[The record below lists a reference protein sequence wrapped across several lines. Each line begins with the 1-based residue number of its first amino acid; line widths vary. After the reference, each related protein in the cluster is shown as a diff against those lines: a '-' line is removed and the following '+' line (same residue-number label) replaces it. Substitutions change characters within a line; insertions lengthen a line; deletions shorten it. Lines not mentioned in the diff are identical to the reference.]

1 MTQKEVVLLFPYF
14 RRPSATHLFQPLGI
28 ASLAAELETR
38 GVRAVQVDGTFMTP
52 DAVVSRIA
60 SEQPAIVG
68 MTVLVTLMRSALS
81 LLALL
86 RRELPHTLFVA
97 GGPHPSVMPEFFGSH
112 FDLVF
117 RGEADRAF
125 PDFCRDTL
133 DNGLHPGDIG
143 KCDLSGYPGA
153 FISRQGKA
161 FVDIPQEHLAEAEIA
176 DLPNPDRSQADHQAY
191 QQACLE
197 RGDLPQASIMLTRGC
212 PFACDF
218 CSRPIFGD
226 LFRKRPLDGVF
237 TEIQEIRRLGYE
249 SLWIADDSFTLS
261 LDYLAGFCERM
272 RREGPGVTWTCLSRV
287 DSLTPEIVGEM
298 AASGCVRVYLGLES
312 ASDETLRLMN
322 KKTTVADGKR
332 AVALF
337 NAAGI
342 GVGGFFM
349 VGYPGETVE
358 SIEKT
363 FEMALSLPFDDISIN
378 VPYPLPGSPLYSR
391 VDGMLPGEDWEWE
404 SEPRFLYRSEFDE
417 SWIRTRIQQ
426 TLDAFKN
433 RHRAAQE
440 GNR

>member
-1 MTQKEVVLLFPYF
+1 MTQKKVILLFPYF

-28 ASLAAELETR
+28 ASLAAELQTR
-38 GVRAVQVDGTFMTP
+38 GIRAVQVDGTFMTP
-52 DAVVSRIA
+52 DAVVSRIIG
-60 SEQPAIVG
+60 EQPAIVG
-68 MTVLVTLMRSALS
+68 MTVLVTLMRSTLS

-97 GGPHPSVMPEFFGSH
+97 GGPLPSVMPEFFGSR

-125 PDFCRDTL
+125 PHFCRDTL
-133 DNGLHPGDIG
+133 DKGLQPGDIERL
-143 KCDLSGYPGA
+143 DLSGYPGA
-153 FISRQGKA
+153 FFSRQGKA
-161 FVDIPQEHLAEAEIA
+161 PVEIPPEHLAEAEIA
-176 DLPNPDRSQADHQAY
+176 ALPNPDRSQADHQAY

-197 RGDLPQASIMLTRGC
+197 RGDLPQASILLTRGC
-212 PFACDF
+212 PFSCDF

-237 TEIQEIRRLGYE
+237 GEIEEIRRLGYK

-272 RREGPGVTWTCLSRV
+272 RREGPGMTWTCLSRV
-287 DSLTPEIVGEM
+287 NSLTPEIVGEM
-298 AASGCVRVYLGLES
+298 AASGCARVYLGLES

-322 KKTTVADGKR
+322 KQTSVADGKR

-342 GVGGFFM
+342 EVGGFFM

-378 VPYPLPGSPLYSR
+378 VPYPLPGSPLHSR

-404 SEPRFLYRSEFDE
+404 SEPRFLYQNEFDE

-433 RHRAAQE
+433 RHSARRE
-440 GNR
+440 

>member
-1 MTQKEVVLLFPYF
+1 MTRKEVVLLFPYF

-52 DAVVSRIA
+52 DAVVSKIA

-81 LLALL
+81 LLARL
-86 RRELPHTLFVA
+86 RRELPDTLFVA
-97 GGPHPSVMPEFFGSH
+97 GGPHPSVLPEFFGSR

-125 PDFCRDTL
+125 PDFCRDIL
-133 DNGLHPGDIG
+133 DNGLHPRDIE
-143 KCDLSGYPGA
+143 KFDLSRYPGA
-153 FISRQGKA
+153 FLSRRGKPSRETPA
-161 FVDIPQEHLAEAEIA
+161 EHLAEG
-176 DLPNPDRSQADHQAY
+176 DLGGLPNPDRSQADHQAY
-191 QQACLE
+191 QNACLE
-197 RGDLPQASIMLTRGC
+197 RGDPPQASILLTRGC
-212 PFACDF
+212 PFSCDF
-218 CSRPIFGD
+218 CSRPIFGN

-237 TEIQEIRRLGYE
+237 SEIEEIRRFGYK

-272 RREGPGVTWTCLSRV
+272 RREGAGMTWTCLSRV

-298 AASGCVRVYLGLES
+298 AASGCTRVYLGLES
-312 ASDETLRLMN
+312 ASDQTLRLMN
-322 KKTTVADGKR
+322 KQATVADGRR

-349 VGYPGETVE
+349 VGYPGETTE

-363 FEMALSLPFDDISIN
+363 FEMALSLPFEDISIN

-404 SEPRFLYRSEFDE
+404 SEPRFLYRTEFDE
-417 SWIRTRIQQ
+417 AWIRARIRE
-426 TLDAFKN
+426 TLDAFKS
-433 RHRAAQE
+433 RQRAAD
-440 GNR
+440 GK